1 MAQNTAHF
9 GVSPRLAVLL
19 GESYRSAEMALKELV
34 DNAWDANAPTID
46 IAIPSAMTPD
56 AQIVITDTG
65 EGMSTKQI
73 KEQYLRIARDRLKE
87 RGTRTASPFN
97 REVKGRKGVGKF
109 AGIIIAEVMD
119 VETKQNGKVSRFRID
134 RRTLEV
140 PPGDIVRIK
149 VPIETEKCPSNESG
163 TTIRLSHLAQSINFP
178 TAESLRH
185 ALAPDY
191 GREER
196 FSIVVNGS
204 RLDHMQTAGQKS
216 SELLAVP
223 EIDDIRLELVIA
235 EKRLPKEMQGIV
247 VRVKG
252 KIVGRPRFFG
262 LDQDESVPPRL
273 LQHIT
278 GVLYADQLE
287 DEAARSGWTDLNE
300 SEKRVQAVF
309 GEAGLML
316 KAQLKI
322 AYQQQMS
329 AAHARFMKK
338 YWQRMR
344 ELPEH
349 KREFAK
355 RELANIVN
363 RYLGNDDRTDDAI
376 EFMLK
381 GLEQDDYWAVI
392 KALIDAE
399 PKDIAAVAAALTS
412 FGVVD
417 LAMVARGARARL
429 KSLASMRILMADEA
443 TLEARMHEVI
453 ERNLWVFGSEY
464 ALLSSNQTLQTVIPK
479 ALSSLSS
486 WRDGTK
492 RPDLLLLNRFKDRHL
507 LIEFKRPSETL
518 NEDDKA
524 QAERY
529 RRLLQPFVSPIDIVV
544 IGGKRVKDMPQI
556 SDGGA
561 VKMQSYVEIVSH
573 AESELQWLLKEL
585 GQESDS

>member
-140 PPGDIVRIK
+140 TPGDIVRIK

-316 KAQLKI
+316 KAQLKV

-355 RELANIVN
+355 RELTNIVN
-363 RYLGNDDRTDDAI
+363 RYLGNDDRTEDAI

-417 LAMVARGARARL
+417 LAMVARGTKARL
-429 KSLASMRILMADEA
+429 KSLDSMRILMADEG
-443 TLEARMHEVI
+443 TLEARMHEVV
-453 ERNLWVFGSEY
+453 ERNLWIFGSEY
-464 ALLSSNQTLQTVIPK
+464 ALLSSNQTLQSIIPK
-479 ALSSLSS
+479 AISSLPS
-486 WRDGTK
+486 WRDGSK
-492 RPDLLLLNRFKDRHL
+492 RPDLLLLNRYKDRLL
-507 LIEFKRPSETL
+507 LIEFKRPAETL

-529 RRLLQPFVSPIDIVV
+529 RRLLQPFVSPTDIIV

-561 VKMQSYVEIVSH
+561 IKMLSYVEIVSH
-573 AESELQWLLKEL
+573 AENELQWLLKEL
-585 GQESDS
+585 GQEGNS